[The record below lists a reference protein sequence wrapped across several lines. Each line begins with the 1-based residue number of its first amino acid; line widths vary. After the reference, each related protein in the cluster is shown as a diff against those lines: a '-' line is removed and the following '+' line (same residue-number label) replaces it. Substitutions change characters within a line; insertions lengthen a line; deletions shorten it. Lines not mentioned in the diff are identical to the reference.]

1 MRFGLAISTGC
12 VPLISIVLSITTW
25 AGMQAKLLTLFMAFV
40 PFAFM
45 RLPKMFPITF
55 RPMGWWRGT

>member
-1 MRFGLAISTGC
+1 
-12 VPLISIVLSITTW
+12 
-25 AGMQAKLLTLFMAFV
+25 MQAKLLTLFMAFV